1 MLLALA
7 IILIILISTMIVVII
22 TSLDSFNEDIIR
34 IDEAVSNIE
43 NVLNKRFDLLSK
55 SIDVI
60 KKHLNK
66 DNITIKTIDEIKEKK
81 LDNYT
86 LDKKLYGAIKEFHV
100 YGLDNFELKKADE
113 YTKIEI
119 DLIETE
125 AEIMALKQYY
135 NDLVDNYNKKIDKFP
150 TSMVAKAKN
159 YEPMKKFEMIDNT
172 KVINK
177 LK

>member
-1 MLLALA
+1 MLLAIA

-66 DNITIKTIDEIKEKK
+66 DNITIKTIDENTQDTDEIWIPEKIARLIPYFIKGDLYQEEEPDLAADARNIFEAS
-81 LDNYT
+81 LDDFKVQNQS
-86 LDKKLYGAIKEFHV
+86 
-100 YGLDNFELKKADE
+100 
-113 YTKIEI
+113 
-119 DLIETE
+119 
-125 AEIMALKQYY
+125 KQDYVHRTFR
-135 NDLVDNYNKKIDKFP
+135 LQ
-150 TSMVAKAKN
+150 
-159 YEPMKKFEMIDNT
+159 
-172 KVINK
+172 
-177 LK
+177 